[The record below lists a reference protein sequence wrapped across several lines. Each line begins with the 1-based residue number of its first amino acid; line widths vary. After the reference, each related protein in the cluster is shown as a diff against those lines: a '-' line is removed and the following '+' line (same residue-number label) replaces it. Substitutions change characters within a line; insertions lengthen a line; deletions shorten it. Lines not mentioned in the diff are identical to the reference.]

1 LTPEEAAGP
10 PGAGY
15 FEARGGGI
23 VMAMSHVQASVA
35 RQTADERIRQAEQ
48 RRLVRSLRPTEN
60 RARRTR
66 RARSFLFD
74 LLSA

>member
-1 LTPEEAAGP
+1 MTHL
-10 PGAGY
+10 
-15 FEARGGGI
+15 
-23 VMAMSHVQASVA
+23 QASLA

-48 RRLVRSLRPTEN
+48 RRLVRSLRPAEN

-66 RARSFLFD
+66 RARRFLFD